1 MTAVCSICS
10 TSNINIATCIFSTT
24 SAHSYRQLI
33 VTQLHQNHP
42 ALKVSMI
49 IAHREHHWCLVLV
62 CISYV
67 KLCIFCIWCW
77 LYKTPFWISPSM
89 LTSCSFCY
97 RKPHSSSGNSR
108 ITDRG
113 TQHTKITL
121 WITVFIYTIYAI
133 NRNKVKFYSTV
144 LRITQGVCDSYSFSD
159 TI

>member
-1 MTAVCSICS
+1 MSSWCNSCQSQSKLSRGLWVLWVNTPVLWRVWSHTTTLPAPK
-10 TSNINIATCIFSTT
+10 TRQDIFSTT

-77 LYKTPFWISPSM
+77 LYKTPFWLSQSM

-97 RKPHSSSGNSR
+97 RK
-108 ITDRG
+108 
-113 TQHTKITL
+113 HTAAAAAAAAAAAVTAAAV
-121 WITVFIYTIYAI
+121 TAE
-133 NRNKVKFYSTV
+133 
-144 LRITQGVCDSYSFSD
+144 
-159 TI
+159 